1 MLQRPDQTI
10 HKKTAAH
17 EHLGDNML
25 EAVTKKKL
33 HLFSGRHNSE
43 LAAEVAAH
51 LNVELTEAHPSQFA
65 NGETHVRFAESIRG
79 SDVFIMQS
87 HGSVE
92 DRSLN
97 DAVMEHLIMVDAA
110 RRASAKR
117 ITAVMPCYAYARQD
131 RKSEGREPI
140 TAKLIADLFEAAGAS
155 RLVSVDLHSGQIQGF
170 FNGPVDH
177 LTAMPVLVNRLKQ
190 YGEDL
195 VVVSPD
201 AGRVKVAERYSQKLA
216 ADLAIVH
223 KRRLKG
229 KQNQVE
235 AKDIVGEVEGRRC
248 VLIDDM
254 IDTAGTI
261 CSAAE
266 LLMERGAA
274 SVVAAATHGVFS
286 GPAIDRLKNSVL
298 DNVIVTDTL
307 PLPPEKQFDKLEILS
322 VAPLLADA
330 IRAVFEDT
338 SVSQIFGGLNQQ

>member
-1 MLQRPDQTI
+1 
-10 HKKTAAH
+10 
-17 EHLGDNML
+17 ML
-25 EAVTKKKL
+25 EVVTKKKL
-33 HLFSGRHNSE
+33 HLFSGRHNAE

-51 LNVELTEAHPSQFA
+51 LNVKLTEAHPSQFA
-65 NGETHVRFAESIRG
+65 NGETHVRFSESVRG
-79 SDVFIMQS
+79 SDVFILQS
-87 HGSVE
+87 HGAVE

-140 TAKLIADLFEAAGAS
+140 TARLIADLFKAAGAS

-177 LTAMPVLVNRLKQ
+177 LTAMPVLINRLRE
-190 YGEDL
+190 YGDDL

-223 KRRLKG
+223 KRRLKN
-229 KQNQVE
+229 KKNVVE

-266 LLMERGAA
+266 LLMERGAT

-298 DNVIVTDTL
+298 DCVIVTNTL
-307 PLPPEKQFDKLEILS
+307 PLPTEKQFDKLEVLS

-338 SVSQIFGGLNQQ
+338 SVSQIFGGQNQQ